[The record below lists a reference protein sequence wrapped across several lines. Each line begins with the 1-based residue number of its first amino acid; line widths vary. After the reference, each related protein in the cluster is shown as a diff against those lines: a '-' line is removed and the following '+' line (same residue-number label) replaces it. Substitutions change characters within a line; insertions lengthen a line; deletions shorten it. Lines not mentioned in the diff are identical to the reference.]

1 MIRAFVAA
9 LALAVGAGGNSAPPP
24 GTPASAK
31 PPAAVLGITWHAI
44 GLTRPTLT
52 HLKPLSLRPVGRG
65 VPLGVGGG
73 SATARSPDGRMLA
86 LGDGRP
92 GVELIDLKRM
102 KKVGAVNLPGPGW
115 VTFLSWQDGYLFAV
129 VSGGRRSAVAVI
141 DPVGRRVLQRYRLAR
156 RIIGVQESRGTVV
169 LLTAPREGIGPLEL
183 TVVGG
188 KSIAGKSMQSVRVR
202 EIFGGSRMENRE
214 DGYRAREVTPGLA
227 VEPGERA
234 FIVSAGKTVAEISLH
249 DLAVEYHTLAEPV
262 SLLGRV
268 RNWLEPSA
276 GAKVLDGPQRKAEW
290 LSSGL
295 IAVTGADYTTV
306 ASASGLDV
314 QVEAAGL
321 SLLDPDNWSIQKI
334 NDETSDFV
342 SFRSSLLAFG
352 DTSWGHPAPGHG
364 VVGYD
369 LAGRELFRRFDG
381 TAVSWVE
388 PVEGLAYVSLDEK
401 RRAVLDAATGRV
413 LRVVRSRPLS
423 LVVN

>member
-1 MIRAFVAA
+1 
-9 LALAVGAGGNSAPPP
+9 
-24 GTPASAK
+24 
-31 PPAAVLGITWHAI
+31 
-44 GLTRPTLT
+44 
-52 HLKPLSLRPVGRG
+52 
-65 VPLGVGGG
+65 
-73 SATARSPDGRMLA
+73 
-86 LGDGRP
+86 
-92 GVELIDLKRM
+92 
-102 KKVGAVNLPGPGW
+102 
-115 VTFLSWQDGYLFAV
+115 
-129 VSGGRRSAVAVI
+129 
-141 DPVGRRVLQRYRLAR
+141 
-156 RIIGVQESRGTVV
+156 
-169 LLTAPREGIGPLEL
+169 
-183 TVVGG
+183 
-188 KSIAGKSMQSVRVR
+188 VRVP
-202 EIFGGSRMENRE
+202 EIFGGSRMENGE
-214 DGYRAREVTPGLA
+214 NGYRAREITPGLA

-234 FIVSAGKTVAEISLH
+234 LIIPAGKTVAEVSLH
-249 DLAVEYHTLAEPV
+249 DLAVEYHTLSEPV

-306 ASASGLDV
+306 TSASGLDV

-321 SLLDPDNWSIQKI
+321 ALLDPEDWSIRKI

-352 DTSWGHPAPGHG
+352 DTSWGHPAPGLG

-369 LAGRELFRRFDG
+369 LAGRELFRRFNG

-401 RRAVLDAATGRV
+401 RRAVLNAATGRI

-423 LVVN
+423 LVVD